1 MDVLKDEQLEAQGLI
16 TEIDTL
22 KIIRVANELKL
33 QRQRKRLKILMM
45 IAGVFCVLA
54 QMLIFKFIGFNREFI
69 MLGGIY
75 VLFASLILL
84 IVRYREGG
92 NICL

>member
-33 QRQRKRLKILMM
+33 QKQRKRLKILMM
-45 IAGVFCVLA
+45 ITGVFCVLA
-54 QMLIFKFIGFNREFI
+54 QMLIFRFIGFNRQFM

-92 NICL
+92 NI

>member
-45 IAGVFCVLA
+45 IAAVFCVLA

-92 NICL
+92 NI

>member
-92 NICL
+92 NI

>member
-84 IVRYREGG
+84 FVRYREGG
-92 NICL
+92 NI

>member
-1 MDVLKDEQLEAQGLI
+1 MMDVLKDEQLEAQGLI

-54 QMLIFKFIGFNREFI
+54 QMLIFKFIGFNRGFI
-69 MLGGIY
+69 MLGGI
-75 VLFASLILL
+75 
-84 IVRYREGG
+84 
-92 NICL
+92 

>member
-84 IVRYREGG
+84 IVRCREGG
-92 NICL
+92 NI

>member
-1 MDVLKDEQLEAQGLI
+1 MMDVLKDEQLEAQGLI
-16 TEIDTL
+16 TEIDTF

-92 NICL
+92 NI

>member
-1 MDVLKDEQLEAQGLI
+1 MMDVLKDEQLEAQGLI

-54 QMLIFKFIGFNREFI
+54 QMLIFKLIGFNREFI

-92 NICL
+92 NI

>member
-1 MDVLKDEQLEAQGLI
+1 MDVLKDGQLEAQGLI

-45 IAGVFCVLA
+45 IAGIFCVLA

-92 NICL
+92 NI

>member
-1 MDVLKDEQLEAQGLI
+1 MMDVLKDGQLEAQGLI

-45 IAGVFCVLA
+45 IAGIFCVLA

-92 NICL
+92 NI

>member
-1 MDVLKDEQLEAQGLI
+1 MMDVLKDEQLEAQGLI
-16 TEIDTL
+16 TEINTL

-92 NICL
+92 NI

>member
-1 MDVLKDEQLEAQGLI
+1 MMDVLKDEQEAQGLI

-92 NICL
+92 NI

>member
-1 MDVLKDEQLEAQGLI
+1 MDVLNDEQLEAQGLI

-92 NICL
+92 NI

>member
-1 MDVLKDEQLEAQGLI
+1 MDVLKDGQLEAQGLI

-92 NICL
+92 NI

>member
-54 QMLIFKFIGFNREFI
+54 QLLIFKFIGFNREFI

-92 NICL
+92 NI

>member
-54 QMLIFKFIGFNREFI
+54 QMLILKFIGFNREFI

-92 NICL
+92 NI

>member
-1 MDVLKDEQLEAQGLI
+1 MMDVLKDEQLEAQGLI

-33 QRQRKRLKILMM
+33 QRQRKRLKILIM

-84 IVRYREGG
+84 IVRYREDG
-92 NICL
+92 NI

>member
-45 IAGVFCVLA
+45 IAGFFCVLA

-92 NICL
+92 NI

>member
-1 MDVLKDEQLEAQGLI
+1 MMDVLKDEQLEAQGLI

-33 QRQRKRLKILMM
+33 QRQRKRLNILMM

-84 IVRYREGG
+84 IVRYREDG
-92 NICL
+92 NI

>member
-84 IVRYREGG
+84 IVRYREDG
-92 NICL
+92 NI

>member
-1 MDVLKDEQLEAQGLI
+1 MMDVLKDEQLEAQGLI

-84 IVRYREGG
+84 IVRYREDG
-92 NICL
+92 NI

>member
-1 MDVLKDEQLEAQGLI
+1 MDVLKDGQLEVQGLI

-92 NICL
+92 NI

>member
-1 MDVLKDEQLEAQGLI
+1 MMDVLKDGQLEAQGLI

-92 NICL
+92 NI

>member
-1 MDVLKDEQLEAQGLI
+1 MMDVLKDEQLEAQGLI

-45 IAGVFCVLA
+45 IAGIFCVLA

-92 NICL
+92 NI

>member
-1 MDVLKDEQLEAQGLI
+1 MMDVLKDEQLEAQGLI

-33 QRQRKRLKILMM
+33 QRQRKRLKILM

-92 NICL
+92 NI

>member
-1 MDVLKDEQLEAQGLI
+1 MMDVLKDEQLEAQGLI

-33 QRQRKRLKILMM
+33 QRRRKRLKILMM

-92 NICL
+92 NI

>member
-1 MDVLKDEQLEAQGLI
+1 MDVLKDEHLEAQGLI

-92 NICL
+92 NI

>member
-1 MDVLKDEQLEAQGLI
+1 MMDVLKDEQLEAQGLI

-54 QMLIFKFIGFNREFI
+54 QMLIFKFI

-92 NICL
+92 NI

>member
-33 QRQRKRLKILMM
+33 QRQRKHLKILMM

-92 NICL
+92 NI

>member
-1 MDVLKDEQLEAQGLI
+1 MMDVLKDEQLEAQGLI

-33 QRQRKRLKILMM
+33 QRQRKHLKILMM

-92 NICL
+92 NI

>member
-84 IVRYREGG
+84 IVRYRVDG
-92 NICL
+92 NI

>member
-1 MDVLKDEQLEAQGLI
+1 MDVLKDEQIEAQGLI

-92 NICL
+92 NI

>member
-45 IAGVFCVLA
+45 ISGVFCVLA
-54 QMLIFKFIGFNREFI
+54 QM
-69 MLGGIY
+69 
-75 VLFASLILL
+75 
-84 IVRYREGG
+84 
-92 NICL
+92 

>member
-54 QMLIFKFIGFNREFI
+54 QMLIFKFMGFNREFI

-92 NICL
+92 NI

>member
-1 MDVLKDEQLEAQGLI
+1 MMDVLTDEQLEAQGLI

-92 NICL
+92 NI

>member
-75 VLFASLILL
+75 MLFASLILL

-92 NICL
+92 NI

>member
-22 KIIRVANELKL
+22 KIILVANELKL

-92 NICL
+92 NI

>member
-1 MDVLKDEQLEAQGLI
+1 MIDDLKDEQLEAQGLI

-92 NICL
+92 NI

>member
-33 QRQRKRLKILMM
+33 QRQRKCLKILMM

-92 NICL
+92 NI

>member
-33 QRQRKRLKILMM
+33 QRQRKRLKILM

-92 NICL
+92 NI